1 MDCHKKH
8 KTPGGTAHLLS
19 GYSRAATTSAS
30 VTSLFVFFVASPSDR
45 SAPFAPSVAQL
56 L

>member
-8 KTPGGTAHLLS
+8 KNPSGTAHLLS
-19 GYSRAATTSAS
+19 GYSRAAITSAS
-30 VTSLFVFFVASPSDR
+30 AHHVFVFLVAKSSEL